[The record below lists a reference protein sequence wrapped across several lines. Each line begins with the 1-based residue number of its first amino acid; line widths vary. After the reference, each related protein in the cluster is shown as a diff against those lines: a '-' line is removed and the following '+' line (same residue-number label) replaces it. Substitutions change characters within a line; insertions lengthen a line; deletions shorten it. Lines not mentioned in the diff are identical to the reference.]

1 MFGSAGKNPNILP
14 VFNCD
19 NGKNIHGGDRF
30 LMNYNGTDIAPVYT
44 GDHVMIGPNPPI
56 TTVSHPLSPKGRRAN
71 LGIAHPVYIGSDI

>member
-1 MFGSAGKNPNILP
+1 
-14 VFNCD
+14 
-19 NGKNIHGGDRF
+19 
-30 LMNYNGTDIAPVYT
+30 MNYNGTDIAPVYT